1 MLSSERLIFILRDF
15 WCAHEFKN
23 RKKNISHDSLCLP
36 YKRCLQLSCE
46 SKCLFYKTDAY
57 SVREYPQ
64 SRGITTIPCS
74 FFKFLLENKGTLCL
88 GEGRQNEGQVGRW
101 LLSVLLEAKITTWP
115 DTSLE
120 SIWKTENRG
129 SSGGTLTSTWTYLNE
144 GQVGRW
150 LLSALLEAKITTWPD
165 TSLESIWKTENR
177 GSSGGTLTS
186 TWTYFYGN
194 YSIFK
199 SAIPGW
205 LKLIIFIE
213 AIEFFPGDSYVQIL
227 SLINSGGI
235 RPVLGIGV
243 HSLIPFWLR
252 SMFPILGNWSQEK
265 NVHKRRKDW

>member
-1 MLSSERLIFILRDF
+1 M
-15 WCAHEFKN
+15 
-23 RKKNISHDSLCLP
+23 
-36 YKRCLQLSCE
+36 
-46 SKCLFYKTDAY
+46 
-57 SVREYPQ
+57 
-64 SRGITTIPCS
+64 
-74 FFKFLLENKGTLCL
+74 FLLQNRRIFRTWIPSKQRYHNHSLQFFQVSLRNKGTLCL

-115 DTSLE
+115 DTS
-120 SIWKTENRG
+120 
-129 SSGGTLTSTWTYLNE
+129 
-144 GQVGRW
+144 
-150 LLSALLEAKITTWPD
+150 P
-165 TSLESIWKTENR
+165 ESIWKTENR

-194 YSIFK
+194 YSNFK

-213 AIEFFPGDSYVQIL
+213 AIKFFPGDSYVQIL

>member
-1 MLSSERLIFILRDF
+1 MNLRIGKRIYPMILYVCLTRDACNWIVKVNVCF
-15 WCAHEFKN
+15 TKQTH
-23 RKKNISHDSLCLP
+23 IP
-36 YKRCLQLSCE
+36 YVNTLKAE
-46 SKCLFYKTDAY
+46 
-57 SVREYPQ
+57 V
-64 SRGITTIPCS
+64 
-74 FFKFLLENKGTLCL
+74 FKFLLENKGTLCL
-88 GEGRQNEGQVGRW
+88 GEGRQNEGQVARW

-120 SIWKTENRG
+120 SIWKTG
-129 SSGGTLTSTWTYLNE
+129 
-144 GQVGRW
+144 
-150 LLSALLEAKITTWPD
+150 
-165 TSLESIWKTENR
+165 NR

-227 SLINSGGI
+227 NLINFGGI

-252 SMFPILGNWSQEK
+252 SMFPILGNSSQEK

>member
-57 SVREYPQ
+57 SIREYPQ

-101 LLSVLLEAKITTWP
+101 LLSV
-115 DTSLE
+115 
-120 SIWKTENRG
+120 
-129 SSGGTLTSTWTYLNE
+129 
-144 GQVGRW
+144 
-150 LLSALLEAKITTWPD
+150 LLEAKITTWPD

-235 RPVLGIGV
+235 RPVLGIGF